1 MKRRTFV
8 RPEAQVDIREAGR
21 WYESREAGLGIRFV
35 AEVRASLQHITN
47 NPLRFPIIGED
58 VRRALLD
65 RFPYSVYFINEPERV
80 AIIALLHQH
89 RRPDVWQAR
98 R

>member
-8 RPEAQVDIREAGR
+8 RPEAQTDIREAAR

-47 NPLRFPIIGED
+47 NPLLFPMVSED
-58 VRRALLD
+58 VRRALLH
-65 RFPYSVYFINEPERV
+65 RFPYSLYFINEPDYV

-89 RRPDVWQAR
+89 RRPDLWQSR